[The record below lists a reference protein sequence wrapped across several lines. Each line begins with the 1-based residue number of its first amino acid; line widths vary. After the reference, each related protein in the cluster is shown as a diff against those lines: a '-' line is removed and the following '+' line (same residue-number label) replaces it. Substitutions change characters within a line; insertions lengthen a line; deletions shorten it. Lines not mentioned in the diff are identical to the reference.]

1 MKLKDEALEYA
12 LLYRME
18 EQWSHTLDGH
28 FDEKRKDVEA
38 EYQNLKIWQT
48 EQYELVEE
56 EKLFEGP
63 NSVVIEGTNM
73 IYEPKVLKYLRESKM
88 TEDQH
93 RWF

>member
-28 FDEKRKDVEA
+28 FDDKRKDVEA

-48 EQYELVEE
+48 E
-56 EKLFEGP
+56 
-63 NSVVIEGTNM
+63 
-73 IYEPKVLKYLRESKM
+73 
-88 TEDQH
+88 
-93 RWF
+93 